1 MTFPDSCCCHQG
13 YWKEINLG
21 LCTIGVVSLL
31 GQGRL
36 VQSRRECFGTAP
48 HESAWLHHCGGSLH
62 CFVEAQIMEKVQN
75 YSRYPNV
82 TLHQLNEEWVHCL
95 STLYIRCSDH
105 ANCLLHASVI
115 EADLRAVRSFISLFL
130 KSIVFSMGFPS
141 PSDTFPLFFSTLFL
155 YSRSTLALTSVG
167 IMLLWLQQQWSVTV
181 HWVLNR
187 HQIRSARKLAT
198 HRGSV

>member
-1 MTFPDSCCCHQG
+1 MTFPDSSCCHQG

-31 GQGRL
+31 WQGRL
-36 VQSRRECFGTAP
+36 VRPRCECFGTAP
-48 HESAWLHHCGGSLH
+48 HESAWLHHCCGSLH
-62 CFVEAQIMEKVQN
+62 CFVEAPIMEKVQH

-115 EADLRAVRSFISLFL
+115 EADLRAVRSFISLFKKAL
-130 KSIVFSMGFPS
+130 CFQWAFQAPLIHFHYFFP
-141 PSDTFPLFFSTLFL
+141 PSSCT
-155 YSRSTLALTSVG
+155 VG
-167 IMLLWLQQQWSVTV
+167 QLWL
-181 HWVLNR
+181 
-187 HQIRSARKLAT
+187 
-198 HRGSV
+198 